1 MCGLLSIRFATLVI
15 RAGNPLP
22 SPVSDSCRSIVFDA
36 RCFAQI
42 RVFSFYMDEDS
53 TSFSFESRA
62 VLPYGRRFDVQI
74 FGRWNQG
81 ERLRPRGLMMQP
93 KNLLIRLLN
102 SRGSQFPEYLTPM
115 TREHQ
120 RRLKLVLRLPIPR
133 VHTGTAA
140 GMSSTTN

>member
-81 ERLRPRGLMMQP
+81 ERLRPQ
-93 KNLLIRLLN
+93 
-102 SRGSQFPEYLTPM
+102 YLTPM

-140 GMSSTTN
+140 ET